1 LLHQIIDKQSKQLIM
16 KKNVQ
21 SGMLLSIMLVSAVA
35 FGQAQESTSNNKIHK
50 QKSAGTYV
58 DLMVNMASSNLNYG
72 ASNSGL
78 SEYKKSAR
86 GIQAGV
92 SVQAGISPWFSLVSE
107 LYFMR
112 KGGKLEANNPLTTS
126 ASSLRLNTLELPVLA
141 RVHMGNFYLNAG
153 PSIAYTLN
161 GKRTVGEVTNK
172 LSFGN
177 SAEGFKRFEA
187 GVQVGGGVAFPLKQ
201 KRIALDIRYNYGLTN
216 ISRNNELFNR
226 GLMISVHFSK
236 ALNKRSL

>member
-1 LLHQIIDKQSKQLIM
+1 M
-16 KKNVQ
+16 KKKVQ
-21 SGMLLSIMLVSAVA
+21 TGLLMGLMLLSTVALGQTPQSAN
-35 FGQAQESTSNNKIHK
+35 GNISRK

-72 ASNSGL
+72 GL
-78 SEYKKSAR
+78 NNELSDYKKSSK
-86 GIQAGV
+86 GIQAGF
-92 SVQAGISPWFSLVSE
+92 SVQAGLSPWFSLVSE

-112 KGGKLEANNPLTTS
+112 KGGKLEVNNPSTTA
-126 ASSLRLNTLELPVLA
+126 ASEFRFNTLELPVLA
-141 RVHMGNFYLNAG
+141 RFHMGNFYLNAG
-153 PSIAYTLN
+153 PSIAYN
-161 GKRTVGEVTNK
+161 MSGKSTIGEVSNK

-177 SAEGFKRFEA
+177 SAGDFRRIEA

-216 ISRNNELFNR
+216 ISRINEMYNR

-236 ALNKRSL
+236 ALNKKSL